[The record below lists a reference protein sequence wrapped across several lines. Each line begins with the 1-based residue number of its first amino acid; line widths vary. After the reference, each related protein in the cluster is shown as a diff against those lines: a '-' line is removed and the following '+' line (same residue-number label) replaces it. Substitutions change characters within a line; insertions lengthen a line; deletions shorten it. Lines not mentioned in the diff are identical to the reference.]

1 MNFDIHHMQS
11 YTDKYFG
18 YNIINHNSINFN
30 QNFDFDH
37 RSLAINKTNLQIIL
51 SENLNHLFL

>member
-1 MNFDIHHMQS
+1 MRS

-51 SENLNHLFL
+51 SKNLNHLFL

>member
-1 MNFDIHHMQS
+1 MRS

-37 RSLAINKTNLQIIL
+37 RSLAINKINLQIIL
-51 SENLNHLFL
+51 SKNLNHLFL